1 MNKKLYLI
9 VYLFMLIV
17 ITSCGGAEA
26 AVVQFHFRAA
36 ARSITTAAAIA
47 AGVQATR
54 LAAASAEIPLLLMT
68 IFLLARWQPSVLY

>member
-1 MNKKLYLI
+1 MSEETAVKKKLYLI
-9 VYLFMLIV
+9 AYLFMLIV

-47 AGVQATR
+47 V
-54 LAAASAEIPLLLMT
+54 
-68 IFLLARWQPSVLY
+68 SV